1 MKIRNALLLCLTTVM
16 LLSSCKK
23 ADNSLESESESS
35 GEIPVSVS
43 LFGKE
48 VSLPCQ
54 LSKLPDNIVYDLD
67 SALSLNY
74 SDAFVDI
81 YDGEIDKTKSNRIG
95 RVVVEDC
102 LEDGKVTSGISGLA
116 EKRISCINIEN
127 IVEIGYTGEPIGRY
141 DIEYGGFG
149 YDTSQE
155 EFKEKFGEPDV
166 ELEISGQL
174 IYYLDDEDTSFVNI
188 DFQDGMIDGINI
200 SLYDW
205 NSSWI
210 NDENDE

>member
-1 MKIRNALLLCLTTVM
+1 MKIKNALLLCLTAVM

-23 ADNSLESESESS
+23 ADSSSESKSEKP
-35 GEIPVSVS
+35 GEISVSVS

-54 LSKLPDNIVYDLD
+54 LSEMPDNIVYDFD

-81 YDGEIDKTKSNRIG
+81 YDGEIDETKSNRIG
-95 RVVVEDC
+95 RVVVENC
-102 LEDGKVTSGISGLA
+102 LEDGKAISGSGLA

-127 IVEIGYTGEPIGRY
+127 IVGIGDTGESTGRY
-141 DIEYGGFG
+141 DIEYGGVG
-149 YDTSQE
+149 YDTSQK
-155 EFKEKFGEPDV
+155 EFKEKFGEPDI
-166 ELEISGQL
+166 ELEISERL
-174 IYYLDDEDTSFVNI
+174 IYYLDDEGRSFVNI
-188 DFQDGMIDGINI
+188 DFQDGMIDGIDI

-205 NSSWI
+205 ASSWI

>member
-1 MKIRNALLLCLTTVM
+1 MKIKNALLFCLSAVT

-23 ADNSLESESESS
+23 ANSPSESETEKP

-48 VSLPCQ
+48 VSLPCK
-54 LSKLPDNIVYDLD
+54 LGELPDNIVYDFD

-74 SDAFVDI
+74 ADAFVDI
-81 YDGEIDKTKSNRIG
+81 YDSEIDETKSNRIG

-102 LEDGKVTSGISGLA
+102 LENGKAISEISELA
-116 EKRISCINIEN
+116 DKRISCINIED
-127 IVEIGYTGEPIGRY
+127 IAGIGYTGESIGRY
-141 DIEYGGFG
+141 DIEYGGVG
-149 YDTSQE
+149 YDTSQK

-166 ELEISGQL
+166 ELEISELL
-174 IYYLDDEDTSFVNI
+174 IYYLDYEGRNFVQI
-188 DFQDGMIDGINI
+188 GFQDGVIDDIDI

-205 NSSWI
+205 SSSWI
-210 NDENDE
+210 NDENDD